1 MKYKKIIYISH
12 KFGGKRKNAK
22 RAEKIIKGLMKEY
35 PDYLFISPIHCFG
48 YAYKD
53 FSYEDGMRMCIAL
66 LNMCTEMWV
75 CSEPSRGVQI
85 ETDYCRK
92 YKKPISYLWGGEK

>member
-1 MKYKKIIYISH
+1 MFKKIVYISH

-22 RAEKIIKGLMKEY
+22 RAEKIIKRLIKEY

-53 FSYEDGMRMCIAL
+53 IPYEEGIKHCLAL
-66 LNMCTEMWV
+66 LDLCTEMWV
-75 CSEPSRGVQI
+75 CSEASKGVQI
-85 ETDYCRK
+85 EINYCFMN
-92 YKKPISYLWGGEK
+92 KKPVFYMWGG

>member
-22 RAEKIIKGLMKEY
+22 RAEKIIKGLMKKY
-35 PDYLFISPIHCFG
+35 PRYLFISPIHCFG

-53 FSYEDGMRMCIAL
+53 FPYDEGIKMCIEL
-66 LNMCTEMWV
+66 LSLCTEMWV
-75 CSEPSRGVQI
+75 CSDVSKGVQI
-85 ETDYCRK
+85 EIDYCLEN
-92 YKKPISYLWGGEK
+92 KKDICYF